1 MKKIYILLLL
11 VSLFGKA
18 NAADGSQ
25 DLVTGIPGGG
35 GVGFPHFT
43 PQLGATP
50 AATHY
55 RLLAKTFTQ
64 HNGLE
69 FQPVDS
75 INYSYNYGSGRG
87 GLIDPDQPNKDES
100 ILFDQAITYYYN
112 SGTANYQNR
121 LFRNQSF
128 DNENR
133 INLLKY
139 ARWDLLNGV
148 WKDSSRYL
156 YSYVS
161 GTKKISTSSFQL
173 YVGGTW
179 SHDITSTLTYS
190 GNNVVDISSL
200 DYNVIYTYD
209 ANNNIISIEDKVAAT
224 HGSGTLSNNER
235 KTYTYNVNNELQT
248 YTLAKWDDIIKTWV
262 NSKYFEYSYTSN
274 TLTSA
279 MEYNWNGSSWD
290 KYSQHIYTYTSSG
303 DKTSELLQLWN
314 GNSFV
319 NNTLETRVYN
329 TYGLLESVTTAHWN
343 TISASWEYNNSNTQL
358 RYYYEYYSPTKVNT
372 VNTDADDITVFPN
385 PAVNEVSITLHSQ
398 HPQETSI
405 TIYNNIGVCVYQTTV
420 PQSNTISKTVNL
432 SMFTAG
438 NYTISAVAGTTK
450 KVSKLLIIK

>member
-1 MKKIYILLLL
+1 MKKLYILLML
-11 VSLFGKA
+11 VSLFGNA

-43 PQLGATP
+43 PQLGAVP

-55 RLLAKTFTQ
+55 RLRAKTFTQ

-75 INYSYNYGSGRG
+75 VNYSYNYAGGRG

-100 ILFDQAITYYYN
+100 ILFDDAITYYYN
-112 SGTANYQNR
+112 SGIGSYQNR

-128 DNENR
+128 DSENR
-133 INLLKY
+133 INTLKY
-139 ARWDLLNGV
+139 SRWDLLNAA

-156 YSYVS
+156 YSYVT

-179 SHDITSTLTYS
+179 SHDITSTLTYN
-190 GNNVVDISSL
+190 GNNVVDITSL
-200 DYNVIYTYD
+200 DYNVVYTYD
-209 ANNNIISIEDKVAAT
+209 ANNNIISIEDKIAAT

-248 YTLAKWDDIIKTWV
+248 YTLAKWDDILKTWV
-262 NSKYFEYSYTSN
+262 NSKYYEYSYTGSN
-274 TLTSA
+274 LSA
-279 MEYNWNGSSWD
+279 SMEYNWNGSSWD
-290 KYSQHIYTYTSSG
+290 KYSYHVYTYTSSG
-303 DKTSELLQLWN
+303 NKTSELLQLWN

-319 NNTLETRVYN
+319 NNTLETRAYN

-343 TISASWEYNNSNTQL
+343 TTSSYWEYNNSNTQI
-358 RYYYEYYSPTKVNT
+358 RYYYEYYSPTNVNIINAKT
-372 VNTDADDITVFPN
+372 AGIQVFPN
-385 PAVNEVSITLHSQ
+385 PAINEVSINLNWQ
-398 HPQETSI
+398 KQQETTISI
-405 TIYNNIGVCVYQTTV
+405 YDNVGVCVYNTTL
-420 PQSNTISKTVNL
+420 PASSPTTKTIDL
-432 SMFTAG
+432 SAFAAG
-438 NYTISAVAGTTK
+438 NYTISAIGSLERQS
-450 KVSKLLIIK
+450 SKLLIIK